1 MRSDDSASA
10 QKEPLIRN
18 PTIWLIVSTLFLLLG
33 QAVAATP
40 WDIPA
45 FALLVFVFPFLSL
58 FWREQRGWALLALL
72 AGLSFSLGYI
82 RHYHMLHPVFAPGH
96 IRSLVSEGDQL
107 YIEGMLHKE
116 PEKLP
121 QRSRWTVRALR
132 VWHPT
137 GAEEI
142 SGDILITVR
151 AVSRDWRY
159 GGRIRFRIEPLA
171 PRDSG
176 NPGGFDYAAFL

>member
-45 FALLVFVFPFLSL
+45 SALLVFVFPCLSL

-82 RHYHMLHPVFAPGH
+82 RHHHMPILCLRRVIFAP
-96 IRSLVSEGDQL
+96 S
-107 YIEGMLHKE
+107 
-116 PEKLP
+116 
-121 QRSRWTVRALR
+121 
-132 VWHPT
+132 
-137 GAEEI
+137 
-142 SGDILITVR
+142 
-151 AVSRDWRY
+151 
-159 GGRIRFRIEPLA
+159 
-171 PRDSG
+171 
-176 NPGGFDYAAFL
+176 